1 MISSALEII
10 DPASTAGVIDLV
22 MDDDDLQTECAICL
36 EHVIDPVPREPN
48 QQSTTTLGCSHKYRE
63 CTFNTHQCGTSCHVY
78 ILQATAMHT

>member
-63 CTFNTHQCGTSCHVY
+63 CTKVVNSVCKLCIIIY
-78 ILQATAMHT
+78 NI